1 MIQFFDTFSA
11 GHHVAL
17 RPPDR
22 PSASPLRSDGSCQF
36 QGCFTPGISFD
47 FPNIWQFHIWHAEC
61 VKVQTQGFIHG
72 LQSMRVWEKETELV
86 SSVQCSK
93 QSCSWGTHVGY
104 NMLVP
109 RRETGADWKCTH
121 TYACTHIHTRTRPP
135 RSEPPRTNSNIII
148 SCHRFIGEQNYCIS
162 FTQKFVSAFLPF
174 HFTTAGS
181 RWQKMFHKTGRKK
194 LNIPRREQMKNP
206 VLKLCF

>member
-1 MIQFFDTFSA
+1 MTLSKEINQSFFLLFIYIFEDINYINIYFSFQLCSCCDEETDRLMIQFFDTFSA

-22 PSASPLRSDGSCQF
+22 RSASPLRSDRSCQF

-72 LQSMRVWEKETELV
+72 LQSMGVWEKETELV

-93 QSCSWGTHVGY
+93 QSCS
-104 NMLVP
+104 
-109 RRETGADWKCTH
+109 
-121 TYACTHIHTRTRPP
+121 
-135 RSEPPRTNSNIII
+135 
-148 SCHRFIGEQNYCIS
+148 
-162 FTQKFVSAFLPF
+162 
-174 HFTTAGS
+174 
-181 RWQKMFHKTGRKK
+181 
-194 LNIPRREQMKNP
+194 
-206 VLKLCF
+206 